1 MGRRR
6 NRSRGRD
13 VSGVLLLDKPLGL
26 SSNKALQEVKNLL
39 FARKAGHT
47 GSLDPLATGL
57 LAICF
62 GEATKVANYI
72 FDADKHYRA
81 TGKLGQTTTTGDLE
95 GDVIATKPV
104 PDLDKQRLEAVFEQ
118 FTGEIM
124 QVPPMYSALKHNG
137 EPLYKLARQGIEIE
151 REPRPVTVYS
161 LELVEFTPDSFTVD
175 VVCSR
180 GTYIRTLVEDI
191 GHELGCGAHVTA
203 LRRTA
208 LGPFGEEDMV
218 SMEVLRDAEQNDRE
232 ALNSYV
238 RPMEEA
244 LVHWP
249 SVKLSPDAAY
259 YLRQGQPVIVP
270 KAPTSGWVR
279 LQTEESGFIGVGQ
292 ILDDGR
298 VAPKRLLNLP
308 QETA

>member
-1 MGRRR
+1 MGRSRSR
-6 NRSRGRD
+6 NRGRD
-13 VSGVLLLDKPLGL
+13 ISGVLLLDKPLGL

-81 TGKLGQTTTTGDLE
+81 TAKLGQTTTTGDLE
-95 GDVIATKPV
+95 GDILDEKPV
-104 PDLDKQRLEAVFEQ
+104 PEFDQAQLESILDV

-151 REPRPVTVYS
+151 REPRPVTIYS
-161 LELVEFTPDSFTVD
+161 LKLVEFSSDTFTVD

-180 GTYIRTLVEDI
+180 GTYIRTLLEDI
-191 GHELGCGAHVTA
+191 GLKMGCGAHVTA

-208 LGPFGEEDMV
+208 LGPFDEDDMV
-218 SMEVLRDAEQNDRE
+218 TMDVLRDAEQNDRV
-232 ALNSYV
+232 ALNNYV
-238 RPMEEA
+238 RPMEQA

-249 SVKLSPDAAY
+249 AVKLSPDAAY

-279 LQTEESGFIGVGQ
+279 LQTDESGFIGVGH

-308 QETA
+308 QEAV

>member
-1 MGRRR
+1 MGRSRSR
-6 NRSRGRD
+6 NRGRD
-13 VSGVLLLDKPLGL
+13 ISGVLLLDKPLGL

-81 TGKLGQTTTTGDLE
+81 TAKLGQTTTTGDLE
-95 GDVIATKPV
+95 GDILDEKPV
-104 PDLDKQRLEAVFEQ
+104 PEFDQAQLESILDA

-124 QVPPMYSALKHNG
+124 QVPPMYSALKHKG

-151 REPRPVTVYS
+151 REPRPVTIYS
-161 LELVEFTPDSFTVD
+161 LKLVEFSSDTFTVD

-180 GTYIRTLVEDI
+180 GTYIRTLLEDI
-191 GHELGCGAHVTA
+191 GLKMGCGAHVTA

-208 LGPFGEEDMV
+208 LGPFDEDDMV
-218 SMEVLRDAEQNDRE
+218 TMDVLRDAEQNDRV
-232 ALNSYV
+232 ALNNYV
-238 RPMEEA
+238 RPMEQA

-249 SVKLSPDAAY
+249 AVKLSPDAAY

-279 LQTEESGFIGVGQ
+279 LQTDESGFIGVGH

-308 QETA
+308 QEAV

>member
-1 MGRRR
+1 MRRSR
-6 NRSRGRD
+6 NRGRD
-13 VSGVLLLDKPLGL
+13 ISGVLLLDKPLGL

-95 GDVIATKPV
+95 GDILDDKPV
-104 PDLDKQRLEAVFEQ
+104 PEFDKAQLEAILEK

-151 REPRPVTVYS
+151 REARPVTIYS
-161 LELVEFTPDSFTVD
+161 LKLIEFTSDTFTVD

-180 GTYIRTLVEDI
+180 GTYIRTLLEDI
-191 GHELGCGAHVTA
+191 GLEMGCGAHVTA

-208 LGPFGEEDMV
+208 LGPFGEDDMV
-218 SMEVLRDAEQNDRE
+218 SMDVLRDAEQNDRV
-232 ALNSYV
+232 ALNNYV
-238 RPMEEA
+238 RPMEQA

-249 SVKLSPDAAY
+249 AVKLSPDAAY

-279 LQTEESGFIGVGQ
+279 LQTDESGFIGVGH
-292 ILDDGR
+292 ILEDGR

-308 QETA
+308 KEAV